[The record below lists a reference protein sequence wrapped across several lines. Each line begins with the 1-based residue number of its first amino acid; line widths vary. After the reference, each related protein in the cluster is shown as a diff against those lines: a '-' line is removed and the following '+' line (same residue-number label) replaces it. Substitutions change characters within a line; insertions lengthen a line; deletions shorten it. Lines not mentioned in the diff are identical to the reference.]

1 MKKMLR
7 SKACVLLTV
16 AALSSPTVA
25 ARDMRLPD
33 TTVQTSVSDEPGIH
47 FTHEPWADVVARA
60 KAENKLRVSRF
71 LVGINLLA

>member
-1 MKKMLR
+1 MKKMLF

-33 TTVQTSVSDEPGIH
+33 TTVQTSVSDEVGIR
-47 FTHEPWADVVARA
+47 FTHKPWAEIVA
-60 KAENKLRVSRF
+60 
-71 LVGINLLA
+71 